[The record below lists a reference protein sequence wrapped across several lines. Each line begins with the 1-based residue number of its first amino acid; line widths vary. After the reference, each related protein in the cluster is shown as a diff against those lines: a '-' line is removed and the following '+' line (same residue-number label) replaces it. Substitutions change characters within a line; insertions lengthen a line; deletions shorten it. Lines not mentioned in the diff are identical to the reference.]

1 MLEFNLLHNIFI
13 RPPQVRT
20 YTFTSSICHIYLI
33 CFRIVIGLC
42 FIIQAYP
49 QIKPNVIRVPQT
61 KGLPPTS
68 FRFHLAMD
76 TLVLG
81 YMPLALSAP
90 ITDFHRLV
98 YAHAGRTYR
107 KEITQLNLNYLFFN
121 VYITYFRSVHP
132 LFLFFL
138 AYFII
143 VPIIIELLQ
152 YALITINLF
161 INIIT

>member
-1 MLEFNLLHNIFI
+1 MQQVIMLEFNLLHNIFI

-42 FIIQAYP
+42 FVMQAYP

-81 YMPLALSAP
+81 YMVGTISPHYGLSP
-90 ITDFHRLV
+90 ISVRPCW
-98 YAHAGRTYR
+98 AHIQNKKHKGDM
-107 KEITQLNLNYLFFN
+107 FFN
-121 VYITYFRSVHP
+121 DRKSKI
-132 LFLFFL
+132 
-138 AYFII
+138 
-143 VPIIIELLQ
+143 
-152 YALITINLF
+152 
-161 INIIT
+161 

>member
-1 MLEFNLLHNIFI
+1 MLEFNLLHNVFI

-20 YTFTSSICHIYLI
+20 YTFPSSICHIYLI

-42 FIIQAYP
+42 FVMQAYP

-81 YMPLALSAP
+81 YMVGTISPHYGLSP
-90 ITDFHRLV
+90 ISVRPCWAHIKKDSIKTIFRLS
-98 YAHAGRTYR
+98 
-107 KEITQLNLNYLFFN
+107 LNYMTQTIF
-121 VYITYFRSVHP
+121 YIKIYSS
-132 LFLFFL
+132 
-138 AYFII
+138 
-143 VPIIIELLQ
+143 
-152 YALITINLF
+152 
-161 INIIT
+161 